1 MNLPKLKTFF
11 LLVIFLPLLP
21 TFLGAQGKEGQL
33 EEKAKAP
40 PIVIQSNS
48 LEMDN
53 KKRII
58 TFRGDVDAK
67 EKTFNI
73 QCDELLLYYIE
84 SSAPV
89 DSDDPNLRVDRIV
102 AKGRV
107 KIIRP
112 EGGSASAEQ
121 AVYYQAEEKV
131 VLTGNPIVSQG
142 DDFIEGERIT
152 LFLKESRSVV
162 EGSQKRKVKA
172 VVNSVGDK
180 ENPIGF
186 K

>member
-1 MNLPKLKTFF
+1 ML
-11 LLVIFLPLLP
+11 IFLPLIP
-21 TFLGAQGKEGQL
+21 ASFLGAQSNQGPSKE
-33 EEKAKAP
+33 ESKAA

-48 LEMDN
+48 LEIDN

-58 TFRGDVDAK
+58 IFKGEVDAK

-84 SSAPV
+84 ASAPV
-89 DSDDPNLRVDRIV
+89 ENEDPNLKVDRIV
-102 AKGRV
+102 ARGRV

-112 EGGSASAEQ
+112 EGGSASAEH
-121 AVYYQAEEKV
+121 AVYYQAEERV

-152 LFLKESRSVV
+152 LFMRESRSVV
-162 EGSQKRKVKA
+162 EGSKKRKVKA
-172 VVNSVGDK
+172 VVNSIGDK
-180 ENPIGF
+180 ENPIGI
-186 K
+186 KR